1 MALASDQ
8 VKCITGFLDCGSA
21 PVVTE
26 LHALAFYLAASEGS
40 SRLSCARRDKE
51 ESIYV
56 GVQRIPVLE
65 KFVRTCLEI
74 QAEWAS
80 LHTKSIRTC

>member
-1 MALASDQ
+1 MSNE

-26 LHALAFYLAASEGS
+26 LYALAFYSAVSVGS
-40 SRLSCARRDKE
+40 SGVLSARRDE
-51 ESIYV
+51 GESV
-56 GVQRIPVLE
+56 CGGVKRIPVLG
-65 KFVRTCLEI
+65 KSVRTCLEI

-80 LHTKSIRTC
+80 LRI